1 MKLNV
6 WILEPDAAIAADL
19 AIAWRSVAGDQ
30 VNLQIFSSLPAIPE
44 ADVPD
49 LFMAELAFQCDE
61 VTDLLLQLRQSA
73 STDFLPVTCDTSPS
87 SFTRA
92 QQLGAIDY
100 ILKPFSPRRLRKS
113 LRRYLS
119 LKRGLSAGCA
129 LTQNQLD
136 RFFFS
141 GDSRRALSLSS
152 CSEVELQHCRQ
163 VLEALL
169 DFPQRQCFAEE
180 MAMALAFS
188 RVTAR
193 KYLDMLTAAKY
204 VDKIP
209 VHSRTGTGRP
219 KHLYK
224 FKGDLL

>member
-19 AIAWRSVAGDQ
+19 AAAWRSVAGDGIK
-30 VNLQIFSSLPAIPE
+30 LQIFSSLPAKPE
-44 ADVPD
+44 ADLPD
-49 LFMAELAFQCDE
+49 LFMAEIDLQCDE
-61 VTDLLLQLRQSA
+61 VTNLLLQLRQSA

-113 LRRYLS
+113 LRRYLA

-141 GDSRRALSLSS
+141 GDSRRSLSLAT
-152 CSEVELQHCRQ
+152 CSEVELEHCRQ
-163 VLEALL
+163 VMEALL
-169 DFPQRQCFAEE
+169 EFPDRQCSAAD
-180 MAMALAFS
+180 MAATLAFS

-193 KYLDMLTAAKY
+193 KYLDMLVTAKY
-204 VDKIP
+204 VDKVS

-219 KHLYK
+219 RHLYQ

>member
-136 RFFFS
+136 RFFFPATAGVLFLCHPVPKWS
-141 GDSRRALSLSS
+141 FSIVVRYWRRCLIFLSANVSL
-152 CSEVELQHCRQ
+152 RRWRR
-163 VLEALL
+163 LL
-169 DFPQRQCFAEE
+169 LF
-180 MAMALAFS
+180 L
-188 RVTAR
+188 
-193 KYLDMLTAAKY
+193 
-204 VDKIP
+204 
-209 VHSRTGTGRP
+209 G
-219 KHLYK
+219 
-224 FKGDLL
+224 LLHESI